1 VRVNLRHQRTTC
13 RESTGTTS
21 YWTQATP
28 YISIQVRRIA
38 IAEGGA
44 PCARPLLWWRLH
56 EFAVHAGFSRS
67 GMRKR
72 CAAGRPAANR
82 PYTVGSRST
91 LPQARPPPALVT
103 GRRRV
108 LSISSRGTPALPP
121 GEKAAAR
128 QDQTRQSS
136 TGDGGQERV
145 QVAIR
150 ECERSLLDQ
159 NTDYGR
165 RPRRPQKTTCQVPL
179 AEECPEI
186 FRRRSTDRTIR
197 CTSHWVLHQENR

>member
-136 TGDGGQERV
+136 TGDGARNVCRLRYENASEVSWIRIQIMEEGHAARKRQRV
-145 QVAIR
+145 
-150 ECERSLLDQ
+150 
-159 NTDYGR
+159 
-165 RPRRPQKTTCQVPL
+165 K
-179 AEECPEI
+179 
-186 FRRRSTDRTIR
+186 FR
-197 CTSHWVLHQENR
+197 